1 MDVLKAAAVL
11 LCYVACLLEPD
22 LVRVEAAALSSRHR
36 LASSQAKGAA
46 ESASRSSPGARKVS
60 VGTAHHHHHHH
71 QHHHHSQQQQQQQQQ
86 QQRAGGTAGAGAHH
100 DHEFRWSGHNVSVVP
115 HEYMLSLYKTLSVA
129 SAGKDISANTITSFV
144 DRGED
149 GSSVRRQRY
158 SFDLTT
164 LSRQDDLISS
174 EFRVLRRAPE
184 EPQRTSRMGNL
195 VSLKLFLCP
204 TTSRAREML
213 LDSRAVDLLDK
224 KLPSWEVFDVKA
236 AVERVYNDSSV
247 TSLCLDL
254 EVSSENSRIVTE
266 GRYVGFSRK
275 GRRPQEKALMVISS
289 RAHKRGNLFNEIID
303 KGKAS
308 HGGGDGD
315 SHEKIRGA
323 VDVMGRTR
331 KKDESEEVSLKSGHR
346 HQLNKKIG
354 GRADSDQAKGRAP
367 KQSGGKAGSL
377 PRGKASQKL
386 RKGEIDPADSDPQ
399 YRRKRTPLAN
409 RPGGKGH
416 NKKSKSRCSKK
427 PLHVNFKELGW
438 DDWIIAPLDYEAYH
452 CEGVC
457 DFPLRSHLE
466 PTNHAIIQTLMNSMN
481 PDSTPPSCCVPTKL
495 SPISILY
502 IDSGNNVVYKQYED
516 MVVESCGCR

>member
-1 MDVLKAAAVL
+1 
-11 LCYVACLLEPD
+11 
-22 LVRVEAAALSSRHR
+22 
-36 LASSQAKGAA
+36 
-46 ESASRSSPGARKVS
+46 
-60 VGTAHHHHHHH
+60 
-71 QHHHHSQQQQQQQQQ
+71 
-86 QQRAGGTAGAGAHH
+86 
-100 DHEFRWSGHNVSVVP
+100 
-115 HEYMLSLYKTLSVA
+115 MLSLYKTLSVA

-174 EFRVLRRAPE
+174 EFRVLRRSPE

-204 TTSRAREML
+204 TTSRARELL

-236 AVERVYNDSSV
+236 AVERVYNDTSV

-254 EVSSENSRIVTE
+254 EVSSESSRIVTE

-323 VDVMGRTR
+323 
-331 KKDESEEVSLKSGHR
+331 
-346 HQLNKKIG
+346 
-354 GRADSDQAKGRAP
+354 
-367 KQSGGKAGSL
+367 
-377 PRGKASQKL
+377 
-386 RKGEIDPADSDPQ
+386 

>member
-36 LASSQAKGAA
+36 LTSQAKGA
-46 ESASRSSPGARKVS
+46 ESASRSAPGARKVS

-71 QHHHHSQQQQQQQQQ
+71 HQHHHSQQQQQQH
-86 QQRAGGTAGAGAHH
+86 RAGATAGTGAHH

-184 EPQRTSRMGNL
+184 EPREPPAWVTSCPSSSSCAQPPPVH
-195 VSLKLFLCP
+195 VSW
-204 TTSRAREML
+204 L

-236 AVERVYNDSSV
+236 AVERVYNDTSV

-254 EVSSENSRIVTE
+254 EVSSENSRIVME

-323 VDVMGRTR
+323 VDVVGRTR

-377 PRGKASQKL
+377 SRGKASQKL